1 MGLFVEGVLIGLSLA
16 ILTGPLL
23 LAIIHVSINY
33 GVRRGLIL
41 TSGIWFSD
49 LLYILCFY
57 SLSEEL
63 GRVIQIPSVMM
74 WIGIISAMLVISIG
88 VFIWLKPN
96 GEKTA
101 RPALLSKKPI
111 WLSGFM
117 LNTFNAFTVAFWSGI
132 MFNYAVNT
140 GTGSLHNVTFLLAGI
155 FLTIIVTDTVKVL
168 ASHRL
173 KAILNI
179 TATSFFNKMAAILF
193 IIIGLL
199 MLLKTLAVF

>member
-1 MGLFVEGVLIGLSLA
+1 MGSFVEGVLIGLSLA

-49 LLYILCFY
+49 LLYILGFY
-57 SLSEEL
+57 YLSEEL
-63 GRVIQIPSVMM
+63 GRVIQSPSVMM

-101 RPALLSKKPI
+101 TPALLSKKPF